1 MYPPLSEYDVIR
13 GGWPVGRAALQRF
26 PGQPS
31 PRGEGFYKGVG
42 VPDRLELPETLDR
55 FFLLRSVPLEEVL
68 LLELVVS
75 LSDGV

>member
-1 MYPPLSEYDVIR
+1 MTRRLCPPLSEYDVIR
-13 GGWPVGRAALQRF
+13 GGRPVGRAALQRF
-26 PGQPS
+26 PGHPA
-31 PRGEGFYKGVG
+31 PRVG